1 MGEFALSLVADYG
14 VPIVF
19 LVTFLS
25 CLAVPVPSSL
35 LMMAAGGFAA
45 AGDLSLAAVAVAAF
59 TGAVLGDNAGYWIA
73 RSLGQRAANWIDHN
87 DKRHALKI
95 KAGEILD
102 RRGGPSVFLTRWLF
116 APLGPTMNYVC
127 GLTKFR
133 WGRFVAWGMAGEV
146 VWVSIYVGLGY
157 SFAKNITSLAEL
169 LGNASGAV
177 TAFVVVVLSGSWL
190 WRSAHNR
197 VTPTQTVCLTGP
209 WLRPPRG
216 PAGGI
221 FR

>member
-59 TGAVLGDNAGYWIA
+59 AGAVLGDNAGYWIA
-73 RSLGQRAANWIDHN
+73 RRLGQRAAYWIDHN
-87 DKRHALKI
+87 DKRRALKS

-102 RRGGPSVFLTRWLF
+102 RRGGPSVFLTCWLF

-127 GLTKFR
+127 GLTKFH

-157 SFAKNITSLAEL
+157 SFADNITSLAGL

-177 TAFVVVVLSGSWL
+177 TAFVLVVLSGLWL
-190 WRSAHNR
+190 LRAARNR
-197 VTPTQTVCLTGP
+197 VTPT
-209 WLRPPRG
+209 
-216 PAGGI
+216 
-221 FR
+221 

>member
-59 TGAVLGDNAGYWIA
+59 AGAVLGDNAGYWIA
-73 RSLGQRAANWIDHN
+73 RRLGQRAAYWIDHN
-87 DKRHALKI
+87 DKRRALKS

-102 RRGGPSVFLTRWLF
+102 RRGGPSVFLTCWLF

-157 SFAKNITSLAEL
+157 SFADNITSLAGL

-177 TAFVVVVLSGSWL
+177 TAFVLVVLSGLWL
-190 WRSAHNR
+190 LRAARNR
-197 VTPTQTVCLTGP
+197 VTPT
-209 WLRPPRG
+209 
-216 PAGGI
+216 
-221 FR
+221 